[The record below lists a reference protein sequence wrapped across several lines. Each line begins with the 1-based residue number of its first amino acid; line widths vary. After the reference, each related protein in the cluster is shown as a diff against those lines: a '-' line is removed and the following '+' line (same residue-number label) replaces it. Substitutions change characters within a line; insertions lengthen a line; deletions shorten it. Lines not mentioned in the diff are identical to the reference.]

1 MTRDAKHPRKIIHTS
16 QAPQAIGAYS
26 QGVCWGNLVFTA
38 GQIPLVPDTGQLAV
52 GSFED
57 QVQQVLRNI
66 SGILAA
72 AGSSLD
78 DVLKFTVYLTSLD
91 DYAGL
96 NAVFNRYFTA
106 DPPAR
111 SVVQVAALPLGV
123 TVEIEAIA
131 VTH

>member
-1 MTRDAKHPRKIIHTS
+1 MTQKSDQKRKIIYTS

-26 QGVCWGNLVFTA
+26 QGVCWGNMVFSA
-38 GQIPLVPDTGQLAV
+38 GQIPLVPETGQLAT

-66 SGILAA
+66 SGILSA

-91 DYAGL
+91 DYAAL
-96 NAVFNRYFTA
+96 NTVFNRYFTA

-111 SVVQVAALPLGV
+111 SVVQVAALPLGA

-131 VTH
+131 VKY

>member
-1 MTRDAKHPRKIIHTS
+1 MTQDANHKRKIIHTS

-26 QGVCWGNLVFTA
+26 QGVCWGNMVFTA
-38 GQIPLVPDTGQLAV
+38 GQIPLVPGTGQLAE

-57 QVQQVLRNI
+57 QVHQALRNI
-66 SGILAA
+66 SGILSA

-91 DYAGL
+91 DYEAL
-96 NAVFNRYFTA
+96 NAVFDRYFTA

-111 SVVQVAALPLGV
+111 SVVQVAALPLGA
-123 TVEIEAIA
+123 TVEIDA
-131 VTH
+131 VAVKH